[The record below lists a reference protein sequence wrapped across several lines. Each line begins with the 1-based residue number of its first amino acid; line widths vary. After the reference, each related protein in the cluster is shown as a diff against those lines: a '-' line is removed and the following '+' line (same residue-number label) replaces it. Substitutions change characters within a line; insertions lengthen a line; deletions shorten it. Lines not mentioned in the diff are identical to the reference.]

1 MWETLKE
8 LTTGKSC
15 NQPIE
20 KIVTNNN
27 TIVTEPALIAEEF
40 NNFFV
45 KAGKSVSD
53 SVLPVSKDPVDFLPK
68 INPPDMFFNEI
79 SQGELVNIIEQME
92 SKSSLD
98 INGLSTKLIKF
109 LKFELATPLVHLFHL
124 HIRGGKFPSKLKA
137 SRTVPVF
144 KTGDRANCDNYRP
157 ISLLSALSKILEK
170 FGANQLVN
178 HLEST
183 SMVFNATNLLNII

>member
-27 TIVTEPALIAEEF
+27 AIVTEPALIAEEF

-45 KAGKSVSD
+45 KAGKSVSVL
-53 SVLPVSKDPVDFLPK
+53 VLPVSKDPVDFLPK
-68 INPPDMFFNEI
+68 INPPEMFINEI

-124 HIRGGKFPSKLKA
+124 SIRGGKFPSKLKA
-137 SRTVPVF
+137 TVVGQYLYLKQAIKLTAITTDPSP
-144 KTGDRANCDNYRP
+144 C
-157 ISLLSALSKILEK
+157 LALYPK
-170 FGANQLVN
+170 F
-178 HLEST
+178 
-183 SMVFNATNLLNII
+183 

>member
-27 TIVTEPALIAEEF
+27 TIVTEPALIAEES

-68 INPPDMFFNEI
+68 
-79 SQGELVNIIEQME
+79 
-92 SKSSLD
+92 
-98 INGLSTKLIKF
+98 
-109 LKFELATPLVHLFHL
+109 
-124 HIRGGKFPSKLKA
+124 
-137 SRTVPVF
+137 
-144 KTGDRANCDNYRP
+144 
-157 ISLLSALSKILEK
+157 
-170 FGANQLVN
+170 
-178 HLEST
+178 
-183 SMVFNATNLLNII
+183 

>member
-1 MWETLKE
+1 M
-8 LTTGKSC
+8 
-15 NQPIE
+15 
-20 KIVTNNN
+20 
-27 TIVTEPALIAEEF
+27 
-40 NNFFV
+40 
-45 KAGKSVSD
+45 
-53 SVLPVSKDPVDFLPK
+53 
-68 INPPDMFFNEI
+68 FNEI
-79 SQGELVNIIEQME
+79 SQGELVNIIEKME

-124 HIRGGKFPSKLKA
+124 SIRGGKFPSKLKA

-170 FGANQLVN
+170 FIANRLVN
-178 HLEST
+178 H
-183 SMVFNATNLLNII
+183 